1 MGEEKIRIAVVKNNI
16 RHNYKP
22 ESRIKYNTIV
32 DEMSNETR
40 KY

>member
-16 RHNYKP
+16 HHNHKP

>member
-1 MGEEKIRIAVVKNNI
+1 MGEEKISLAVVKHNI
-16 RHNYKP
+16 RHNHKP

-32 DEMSNETR
+32 GEMSNETR